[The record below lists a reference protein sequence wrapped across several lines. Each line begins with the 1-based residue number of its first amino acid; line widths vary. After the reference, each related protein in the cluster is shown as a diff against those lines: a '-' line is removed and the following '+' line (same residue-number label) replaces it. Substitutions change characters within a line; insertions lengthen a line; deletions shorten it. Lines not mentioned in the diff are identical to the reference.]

1 MRRLLVLSL
10 IAACTTVQG
19 RPRSRLPDCAASG
32 EEILCGGNTFA
43 ELVCINRVKRQ
54 PDLEVL
60 PDPSRPAGPRACRAL
75 GIHYLDD
82 DSMVWLY
89 LAPGFD
95 PERPDLPYR
104 EAKLD
109 PRRAVSVMLSPDGS
123 KVRYRTGSIHPL
135 QGQPVYQGHEY
146 DLFKGTLNDD

>member
-1 MRRLLVLSL
+1 MRWLLLLPLVV
-10 IAACTTVQG
+10 ACTAVQG
-19 RPRSRLPDCAASG
+19 RPRPRVAPCTASG
-32 EEILCGGNTFA
+32 EEVLCAGNPFA

-54 PDLEVL
+54 PDLEVM
-60 PDPSRPAGPRACRAL
+60 PDPTLPAGPRDCRAL

-82 DSMVWLY
+82 DTMVWLY
-89 LAPGFD
+89 RAPGFD

-104 EAKLD
+104 DAKLD
-109 PRRAVSVMLSPDGS
+109 TRRAVSVMLSADGT

-135 QGQPVYQGHEY
+135 HGQPVYQGHEY